1 MKNRFIIILIGVVLA
16 TFSLNAQS
24 RFDKIA
30 EMEGVTSVYV
40 SPKMFNMMKD
50 SNSNAGDINIDK
62 VAKKLTGLQILSS
75 ENQEAS
81 SLLRKETAFINP
93 KNGYEELMRVKDD
106 GERMFIY
113 MKEGKETNE
122 YILLVDES
130 KEFTVIILE
139 GKLTVDEIRG
149 VVNQQ

>member
-1 MKNRFIIILIGVVLA
+1 MKTRLFIILIGVVLA
-16 TFSLNAQS
+16 TFSLNAQN

-40 SPKMFNMMKD
+40 SPKMFSMMKD
-50 SNSNAGDINIDK
+50 SNSNTGDINIDK

-75 ENQEAS
+75 ENSDAS

-93 KNGYEELMRVKDD
+93 KNGYEELMRVKDE

-122 YILLVDES
+122 YILLVDEN

-139 GKLTVDEIRG
+139 GKLTVDEVRG
-149 VVNQQ
+149 VVNQ

>member
-1 MKNRFIIILIGVVLA
+1 MKTRLFIILIGVVLA
-16 TFSLNAQS
+16 TFSLNAQN

-40 SPKMFNMMKD
+40 SPKMFSMMKD
-50 SNSNAGDINIDK
+50 SNSNTGDINIDK

-75 ENQEAS
+75 ENPDAS

-93 KNGYEELMRVKDD
+93 KNGYEELMRVKDE
-106 GERMFIY
+106 GERMFNY
-113 MKEGKETNE
+113 MKEGKETNK
-122 YILLVDES
+122 YKLLVDEN

-139 GKLTVDEIRG
+139 GKLTVDEVRG
-149 VVNQQ
+149 IVNQ

>member
-1 MKNRFIIILIGVVLA
+1 MKTRLFIILIGVVLA
-16 TFSLNAQS
+16 TFSLDAQN

-40 SPKMFNMMKD
+40 SPKMFSMMKD
-50 SNSNAGDINIDK
+50 SNSNTGDINIDK

-75 ENQEAS
+75 ENPDAS
-81 SLLRKETAFINP
+81 SQLRKETAFINP
-93 KNGYEELMRVKDD
+93 KNGYEELMRVKDE

-122 YILLVDES
+122 YILLVDDN

-139 GKLTVDEIRG
+139 GKLTVDEVRG
-149 VVNQQ
+149 IVNQ

>member
-1 MKNRFIIILIGVVLA
+1 MKTRLFIILIGVVLA
-16 TFSLNAQS
+16 TFSLNAQN

-40 SPKMFNMMKD
+40 SPKMFTMMKD
-50 SNSNAGDINIDK
+50 SNSNTGDINIDK

-75 ENQEAS
+75 ENPDAS

-93 KNGYEELMRVKDD
+93 KNGYEELMRVKDE

-122 YILLVDES
+122 YILLVDEN

-139 GKLTVDEIRG
+139 GKLTVDEVRG
-149 VVNQQ
+149 IVNQ

>member
-1 MKNRFIIILIGVVLA
+1 MKTRLFIILIGVVLA
-16 TFSLNAQS
+16 TFSLDAQN

-40 SPKMFNMMKD
+40 SPKMFSMMKD
-50 SNSNAGDINIDK
+50 LNSNTGDINIDK

-75 ENQEAS
+75 ENPDAS

-93 KNGYEELMRVKDD
+93 KNGYEELMRVKDE

-122 YILLVDES
+122 YILLVDEN

-139 GKLTVDEIRG
+139 GKLTVDEVRG
-149 VVNQQ
+149 VVNQ

>member
-1 MKNRFIIILIGVVLA
+1 MKTRLFIILIGVVLA
-16 TFSLNAQS
+16 TFSLNAQN

-40 SPKMFNMMKD
+40 SPKMFSMMKD
-50 SNSNAGDINIDK
+50 SNSNTGDINIDK

-75 ENQEAS
+75 ENPDAS

-93 KNGYEELMRVKDD
+93 KNGYEELMRVKDE

-122 YILLVDES
+122 YILLVDDN

-139 GKLTVDEIRG
+139 GKLTVDEVRG
-149 VVNQQ
+149 IVNQ

>member
-1 MKNRFIIILIGVVLA
+1 MKRLFITLVA
-16 TFSLNAQS
+16 TLLVAIALPAQENV
-24 RFDKIA
+24 FDKYA
-30 EMEGVTSVYV
+30 DSEGVSTVYI
-40 SPKMFNMMKD
+40 SKKMFSMMKD
-50 SNSNAGDINIDK
+50 SNSNTGDINIDK

-75 ENQEAS
+75 ENPDAS

-93 KNGYEELMRVKDD
+93 KNGYEELMRVKDE

-122 YILLVDES
+122 YILLVDEN

-139 GKLTVDEIRG
+139 GKLTVDEVRG
-149 VVNQQ
+149 IVNQ

>member
-1 MKNRFIIILIGVVLA
+1 MKTRLFIILIGVVLA
-16 TFSLNAQS
+16 TFSLNAQN

-40 SPKMFNMMKD
+40 SPKMFSMMKN
-50 SNSNAGDINIDK
+50 SNSNTGDINIDK

-75 ENQEAS
+75 ENPDAS

-93 KNGYEELMRVKDD
+93 KNGYEELMRVKDE

-122 YILLVDES
+122 YILLVDEN

-139 GKLTVDEIRG
+139 GKLTVDEVRG
-149 VVNQQ
+149 VVNQ

>member
-1 MKNRFIIILIGVVLA
+1 MKTRLFIILIGVVLA
-16 TFSLNAQS
+16 TFSLNAQN

-40 SPKMFNMMKD
+40 SPKMFSMMKD
-50 SNSNAGDINIDK
+50 SNSNTGDINIDK

-75 ENQEAS
+75 ENPDAS
-81 SLLRKETAFINP
+81 LLLRKETAFINP
-93 KNGYEELMRVKDD
+93 KNGYEELMRVKDE

-122 YILLVDES
+122 YILLVDEN

-139 GKLTVDEIRG
+139 GKLTVDEVRG
-149 VVNQQ
+149 IVNQ

>member
-1 MKNRFIIILIGVVLA
+1 MKTRLFIILIGVVLA
-16 TFSLNAQS
+16 TFSLNAQN

-40 SPKMFNMMKD
+40 SPKMFSMMKD
-50 SNSNAGDINIDK
+50 SNSNTGDINIDK

-75 ENQEAS
+75 ENPDAS

-93 KNGYEELMRVKDD
+93 KNGYEELMRVKDE

-122 YILLVDES
+122 YILLVDEN

-139 GKLTVDEIRG
+139 GKLTVDEVRG
-149 VVNQQ
+149 IVNQ

>member
-1 MKNRFIIILIGVVLA
+1 MKTRLFIILIGVVLA
-16 TFSLNAQS
+16 TFSLNAQN

-40 SPKMFNMMKD
+40 SPKMFSMMKD
-50 SNSNAGDINIDK
+50 SNSNTGDINIDK
-62 VAKKLTGLQILSS
+62 VAKKLTSLQILSS
-75 ENQEAS
+75 ENPDAS

-93 KNGYEELMRVKDD
+93 KNGYEELMRVKDE

-122 YILLVDES
+122 YILLVDEN

-139 GKLTVDEIRG
+139 GKLTVDEVRG
-149 VVNQQ
+149 VVNQ

>member
-1 MKNRFIIILIGVVLA
+1 MIGVVLA
-16 TFSLNAQS
+16 TFSLNAQN

-40 SPKMFNMMKD
+40 SPKMFSMMKD
-50 SNSNAGDINIDK
+50 SNSNTGDINIDK

-75 ENQEAS
+75 ENPDAS

-93 KNGYEELMRVKDD
+93 KNGYEELMRVKDE

-122 YILLVDES
+122 YILLVDEN

-139 GKLTVDEIRG
+139 GKLTVDEVRG
-149 VVNQQ
+149 IVNQ

>member
-1 MKNRFIIILIGVVLA
+1 MKTRLFIILIGVVLA
-16 TFSLNAQS
+16 TFSLDAQN

-40 SPKMFNMMKD
+40 SPKMFSMMKD
-50 SNSNAGDINIDK
+50 SNSNTGDINIDK

-75 ENQEAS
+75 ENPDAS

-93 KNGYEELMRVKDD
+93 KNGYEELMRVKDE

-122 YILLVDES
+122 YILLVDEN

-139 GKLTVDEIRG
+139 GKLTVDEVRG
-149 VVNQQ
+149 VVNQ

>member
-1 MKNRFIIILIGVVLA
+1 MKTRLFIILIGVVLA
-16 TFSLNAQS
+16 TFSLNAQN

-30 EMEGVTSVYV
+30 EMKGVTSVYV
-40 SPKMFNMMKD
+40 SPKMFSMMKD
-50 SNSNAGDINIDK
+50 SNSNTGDINIDK

-75 ENQEAS
+75 ENPDAS

-93 KNGYEELMRVKDD
+93 KNGYEELMRVKDE

-122 YILLVDES
+122 YILLVDEN

-139 GKLTVDEIRG
+139 GKLTVDEVRG
-149 VVNQQ
+149 IVNQ

>member
-1 MKNRFIIILIGVVLA
+1 MKTRLFIILIGVVLA
-16 TFSLNAQS
+16 TFSLNAQN

-40 SPKMFNMMKD
+40 SPKMFSMMKD
-50 SNSNAGDINIDK
+50 SNSNTGDINIDK

-75 ENQEAS
+75 ENPDTS

-93 KNGYEELMRVKDD
+93 KNGYEELMRVKDE

-122 YILLVDES
+122 YILLVDEN

-139 GKLTVDEIRG
+139 GKLTVDEVRG
-149 VVNQQ
+149 IVNQ